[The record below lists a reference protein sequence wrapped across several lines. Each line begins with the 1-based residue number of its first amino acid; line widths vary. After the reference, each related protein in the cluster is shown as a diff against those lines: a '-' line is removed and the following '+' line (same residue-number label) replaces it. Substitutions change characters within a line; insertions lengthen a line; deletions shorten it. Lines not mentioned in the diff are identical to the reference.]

1 MMNKD
6 KQKVVKSQ
14 KWQQFQT
21 SFEGADTTLEERQ
34 FQIGT
39 TLIASDE
46 IRSRTNLMV
55 IKWYRVIVS
64 EIRKRVKGKK
74 RTRNDGVIV
83 DYVIAQSSFLL
94 PSDG

>member
-1 MMNKD
+1 MKELD
-6 KQKVVKSQ
+6 
-14 KWQQFQT
+14 
-21 SFEGADTTLEERQ
+21 EGADTTLGERQ

-83 DYVIAQSSFLL
+83 DYVIAQISFLL